1 MTTSSESAL
10 AEAQAAAGP
19 GGGDFD
25 PLDPEFIADPHA
37 ALHEMRERCP
47 VAWSGRWGGFYALTR
62 RRDVIEV
69 ARNHKQFI
77 SSVLHIVP
85 PGMARNTRPLMHS
98 DPPEHTSFRD
108 AVLPVYSGPRG
119 EQIAPDVR
127 ARAVAL
133 AAELAARGSAD
144 LVRDYACPLMS
155 YTLARFL
162 GMDDPGA
169 PEELNRWITQYVEA
183 GQVRDSVRVGEA
195 HEAMVK
201 LASDLVADRRERPR
215 DPAADLATALV
226 QARAGGEPLNP
237 DKIVGAIR
245 QPFIIVWLAT
255 SHAVGNMLRRLAEDR
270 GLQETLR
277 RDPGLIEQSLE
288 EFLRLDMPQIGF
300 ARSTVADVEVGGQT
314 IPADTPVAMVFP
326 AANRDPEVFEE
337 PDEFRI
343 GRSPNPH
350 LTFGAGIHS
359 CPGKSIARA
368 TVLSALEA
376 IITGTGDLSLN
387 GEIVPEHW
395 PFRAV
400 RALPVKIAPPAAP

>member
-1 MTTSSESAL
+1 MTTSTESAMTAAL
-10 AEAQAAAGP
+10 AAAGP

-25 PLDPEFIADPHA
+25 PLAPEFIADPHA

-62 RRDVIEV
+62 REDVVEV
-69 ARNHKQFI
+69 ARRHKEFI

-85 PGMARNTRPLMHS
+85 PGQAGNTRPLMHC
-98 DPPEHTSFRD
+98 DQPEHTSFRD
-108 AVLPVYSGPRG
+108 AMLPVFGGPRG

-127 ARAVAL
+127 AHAVRLVAD
-133 AAELAARGSAD
+133 LAARGSAD

-162 GMDDPGA
+162 GMDHPGA

-183 GQVRDSVRVGEA
+183 GQVRDSERVGEA
-195 HEAMVK
+195 HEALVR

-215 DPAADLATALV
+215 DPESDLATALV
-226 QARAGGEPLNP
+226 QARRGGEPLDP

-255 SHAVGNMLRRLAEDR
+255 SHSVGNMLRRLAED
-270 GLQETLR
+270 GALQETLR
-277 RDPGLIEQSLE
+277 REPELIEQALE

-300 ARSTVADVEVGGQT
+300 ARSTVADVEIGGRL
-314 IPADTPVAMVFP
+314 IPAESPVAMVFP
-326 AANRDPEVFEE
+326 AANRDPDVFEN

-376 IITGTGDLSLN
+376 IITGTGDLSVN
-387 GEIVPEHW
+387 GEVVPEHW

-400 RALPVKIAPPAAP
+400 RTLPVAIAPPAAP